1 MKGINAY
8 LSVEEADEIISLR
21 LRNMDELRIFWEV
34 LDEDEKEA
42 YLIRST
48 EQLDRLL
55 IRGKKAD
62 TSQALMFPREGT
74 SEVPD
79 VVLTAC
85 AFNAL
90 GIMNDEIKEAA
101 QKQVNIMSALGM
113 ILPQKTA
120 ATPDALQPKKL
131 ASKTAMH
138 LMKPFLRGGFQ
149 IV

>member
-21 LRNMDELRIFWEV
+21 LRKMDELRIFWEV

-62 TSQALMFPREGT
+62 TSQSLMFPREGT
-74 SEVPD
+74 GEVPD

-101 QKQVNIMSALGM
+101 QKQANIMSSLGM
-113 ILPQKTA
+113 IPPQKTA
-120 ATPDALQPKKL
+120 APDALQPKKL

-138 LMKPFLRGGFQ
+138 LMKPYLRGGFQ